1 MAFGGVAVALSLTA
15 VPDAY
20 ASVAVAVAAPIRG
33 LDVSAHQHAESPI
46 NWELLTRQG
55 LRFVAVK
62 VSEGTYY
69 RNPYYASDVR
79 AAAAAGFAVLP
90 YVFANPSSAGGT
102 ATAKFAGGALN
113 HEHGPARLPL
123 VVDLENDPYNQA
135 ADCYGLHIP
144 AMIAWIARFT
154 AAAKDL
160 TGKWPVI
167 YTTAAW
173 WQECTSSTGHF
184 RRDPLWLAA
193 FDGTPP
199 TLPSPWLH
207 WTFWQYS
214 NDGSLPGIGQTD
226 LDYYSPSSAFP
237 SLSPPRSRPKQK
249 PAQKARPLRHL
260 KNHSTRRPKP
270 KHNPKPKPKHKHKH

>member
-1 MAFGGVAVALSLTA
+1 VTALSGVAVALSLTA
-15 VPDAY
+15 VPDAH

-33 LDVSAHQHAESPI
+33 LDVSAHQHAGSPI
-46 NWELLTRQG
+46 NWGLLTRQG

-69 RNPYYASDVR
+69 RNSYYASDAR
-79 AAAAAGFAVLP
+79 AAAAAGLAVLS
-90 YVFANPSSAGGT
+90 YVFANPSSADGT
-102 ATAKFAGGALN
+102 ATAKFAVGALG
-113 HEHGPARLPL
+113 HKRGPARLPL
-123 VVDLENDPYNQA
+123 VVDLENDPYKKA

-154 AAAKDL
+154 KAAKDL

-173 WQECTSSTGHF
+173 WQECTSSTGQF

-226 LDYYSPSSAFP
+226 LDYYSPSSSLP
-237 SLSPPRSRPKQK
+237 SLSPPRRRAKQK
-249 PAQKARPLRHL
+249 PAQKTKPPRHL
-260 KNHSTRRPKP
+260 KNRPARRAKA
-270 KHNPKPKPKHKHKH
+270 KHNH